1 MAARRD
7 ARLIRHLRLDANDQ
21 VRISGLLGDQERVDP
36 SGLAHECATLVVTP
50 SAMGLRKARLAAPVR
65 CQYSLSPTTKSKHVF
80 SGGEHNDGGVAGL
93 CPNLNDLVLGFDN
106 AQHRPAVLS
115 EREGKRR
122 VGAPPQVE

>member
-36 SGLAHECATLVVTP
+36 PGFTHQCHVGRHPLGDGFQESEISGSGQMPVLAIPHHEI
-50 SAMGLRKARLAAPVR
+50 
-65 CQYSLSPTTKSKHVF
+65 QDVF
-80 SGGEHNDGGVAGL
+80 SGGKHNDGGVAGL
-93 CPNLNDLVLGFDN
+93 RPNLNDLVLGFDN

-115 EREGKRR
+115 DQREDG
-122 VGAPPQVE
+122 E